1 MRERTHLT
9 DAIDAVNAMQAQVD
23 EQREMIALGEAEN
36 EPEIVT
42 EAENALI
49 RLAHESKIKE
59 IAILLSGDMDGN
71 DCYLEINAGAGG
83 TEAQDWADMLLRMY
97 VRWCERKA
105 YKMSLQSRTDGET
118 AGIKSC
124 VLLIKGKDAFGWMK
138 SEHGVHRLVRISPFD
153 SNAKRHTS
161 FASISISPVLDD
173 RIQVEILEK
182 DLKVDTYRSSG
193 AGGQHVNT
201 TDSAIRITHMPTG
214 TVVTCQ
220 AGRSQHQNRDM
231 AMQMLRAKLFEIE
244 RRKKE
249 EEKAAVQGVK
259 TDIGWGHQIRSYVL
273 HPYQMVKDLRS
284 GLKTSDTQGVLDG
297 DLDEFIHAAL
307 TGRVMGDVDDE
318 D

>member
-1 MRERTHLT
+1 
-9 DAIDAVNAMQAQVD
+9 
-23 EQREMIALGEAEN
+23 
-36 EPEIVT
+36 
-42 EAENALI
+42 
-49 RLAHESKIKE
+49 
-59 IAILLSGDMDGN
+59 
-71 DCYLEINAGAGG
+71 
-83 TEAQDWADMLLRMY
+83 
-97 VRWCERKA
+97 
-105 YKMSLQSRTDGET
+105 
-118 AGIKSC
+118 
-124 VLLIKGKDAFGWMK
+124 
-138 SEHGVHRLVRISPFD
+138 
-153 SNAKRHTS
+153 
-161 FASISISPVLDD
+161 
-173 RIQVEILEK
+173 
-182 DLKVDTYRSSG
+182 
-193 AGGQHVNT
+193 
-201 TDSAIRITHMPTG
+201 MPTG